1 MNKKL
6 LTLGVA
12 AAVGLAGFAVLPALA
27 AANLESK
34 TENKVMPSATVGK
47 FNHVKFKTFN
57 KVLNVDGIDFA
68 DAATYDEFKVFLNGK
83 AAVAFTDHDTEAL
96 ASAAPAQDGKIEGN
110 DTIIFKGTFANILT
124 TVNLIL
130 TKAGTDN
137 DVAKALEDKLKN
149 VVFDIQDNA
158 TGLTIDKANIE
169 KLEELADQSGVGKI
183 EMKLKKKVKDL
194 TFTGLDATAFNPL
207 KGKVTIDH
215 VFDKVKTNALRV
227 EDTKAAIALLGVTFK
242 KGEFTAVPGSDN
254 AVDYINGNYVAGQ
267 DNNNQNNDQQQQQQQ
282 QQNNNTTGNTQTNP
296 GKLKAPDTGIVK

>member
-1 MNKKL
+1 M
-6 LTLGVA
+6 TLGVA

-27 AANLESK
+27 AAEFESK

-57 KVLNVDGIDFA
+57 KILNVDGTDFT
-68 DAATYDEFKVFLNGK
+68 DTATYNEFKAFLNGK
-83 AAVAFTDHDTEAL
+83 AAVAFTDFDTEAL
-96 ASAAPAQDGKIEGN
+96 ASAAPAEDGKIEGN
-110 DTIIFKGTFANILT
+110 DTIIFKGTFANILA

-158 TGLTIDKANIE
+158 TGLTITKANIE

-215 VFDKVKTNALRV
+215 VFDKVKTNALRI

-242 KGEFTAVPGSDN
+242 KGEFSAVPGSDN
-254 AVDYINGNYVAGQ
+254 AVDYINGNFTGNEN
-267 DNNNQNNDQQQQQQQ
+267 NNNQNQNQNQNQQSQE
-282 QQNNNTTGNTQTNP
+282 QQNAGNTQNKP
-296 GKLKAPDTGIVK
+296 NGSLKTPDTGIVK